1 VRNLL
6 NRRQD
11 SERPAD
17 DTANERVVDRR
28 VVRDEPTTTS
38 RMPAFLSRRPTT
50 GRATTGTAA
59 TTDTAATDRIAATD
73 RMAAGGTT
81 VRDRV
86 VDDRAVKERP
96 ATGTPDTVVE
106 RPRWAHVSAMATLSL
121 IIGVA
126 ARAAPFTGLLAAE
139 GVALGVVGGAV
150 AAGGL
155 VGASRRGITGHS
167 LAFLGLV
174 ASLGAIL
181 LGVLAISGQ
190 LSWLDSKTDE
200 VARMHNWL
208 VAQLPWIK
216 RW

>member
-28 VVRDEPTTTS
+28 AVRDEPTTTS

-59 TTDTAATDRIAATD
+59 TTDTAATDR
-73 RMAAGGTT
+73 MAAGGTT

-86 VDDRAVKERP
+86 VGDRAVKERP
-96 ATGTPDTVVE
+96 ATDTPDTVVE

-126 ARAAPFTGLLAAE
+126 ALAATFTGLLAAE